1 MLYYSNMTKNSDN
14 STYEVITQ
22 VDPETGD
29 LIIPLP
35 PELLQS
41 MGWKEG
47 DELEFNQDTQGKLVV
62 TKRGGR

>member
-1 MLYYSNMTKNSDN
+1 MTDINN

-29 LIIPLP
+29 TILPIP
-35 PELLQS
+35 PELLHA

-47 DELEFNQDTQGKLVV
+47 DEIDFTIDENGTLVMV
-62 TKRGGR
+62 KRGSLQ

>member
-1 MLYYSNMTKNSDN
+1 MTDINN

-29 LIIPLP
+29 TIMPIP
-35 PELLQS
+35 PELLQA

-47 DELEFNQDTQGKLVV
+47 DEIDFTIDEKMHLVH
-62 TKRGGR
+62 KPF